1 MMWILR
7 ALLSLPALIATGVA
21 YETLDPIVAGVS
33 VILIIGF
40 ATILA
45 MSTAP
50 ARPRSKLM
58 LLR

>member
-40 ATILA
+40 AVVATGWAIRHD
-45 MSTAP
+45 P
-50 ARPRSKLM
+50 
-58 LLR
+58 